1 MSEPE
6 NLLQKAFYLGVG
18 IAGLAVEKASDALQ
32 ELKQQADKLTLN
44 SDFPQKLQQ
53 IADEMVKKGRMNTQ
67 EARKFVDDI
76 LQQKNQ
82 KTNQPEN
89 NTNTEPR
96 IIEIITEDEEENR

>member
-6 NLLQKAFYLGVG
+6 NFLQKAFYLGVG
-18 IAGLAVEKASDALQ
+18 IAGLAVEKATDALQ
-32 ELKQQADKLTLN
+32 ELKQQADKLALN
-44 SDFPQKLQQ
+44 GDFPQKLQQ
-53 IADEMVKKGRMNTQ
+53 IADEMVEKGKMNTE

-82 KTNQPEN
+82 KTNQAEN

-96 IIEIITEDEEENR
+96 IIEIITEDEEDSK